1 MVEERQAET
10 RRECLDK
17 DTKMVDAGEA
27 AGRGREEGGEGREE
41 REQCGGALRARVHS
55 VPSGVSSFLRRPS

>member
-1 MVEERQAET
+1 MEERQAET

-27 AGRGREEGGEGREE
+27 AGRGREGGGRRGE
-41 REQCGGALRARVHS
+41 RGERAV
-55 VPSGVSSFLRRPS
+55 RRCIESPGS

>member
-1 MVEERQAET
+1 MEERQAET

-27 AGRGREEGGEGREE
+27 AGREEGGGRRGE
-41 REQCGGALRARVHS
+41 RGERAV
-55 VPSGVSSFLRRPS
+55 RRCIESPGS

>member
-27 AGRGREEGGEGREE
+27 AGRGREEGGGRRGE
-41 REQCGGALRARVHS
+41 RGERAV
-55 VPSGVSSFLRRPS
+55 RRCIESPGS